1 MMAIRQSEQI
11 GYSNLVEAGWACR
24 STRARASPTGRA
36 PPADRP
42 ADRICDRRRH
52 PSGENLPQDAQR
64 LIKTGRGEW
73 LDAEME
79 KLADPANYQ
88 PIPERVAEDPA
99 ARRNPRCWAA

>member
-1 MMAIRQSEQI
+1 MAGPDHRQ
-11 GYSNLVEAGWACR
+11 
-24 STRARASPTGRA
+24 GRA
-36 PPADRP
+36 LYGLEPPPLTDRQIEYAIGDVTHLAKIFP
-42 ADRICDRRRH
+42 KM
-52 PSGENLPQDAQR
+52 LQR

-79 KLADPANYQ
+79 KLADPSNYQ